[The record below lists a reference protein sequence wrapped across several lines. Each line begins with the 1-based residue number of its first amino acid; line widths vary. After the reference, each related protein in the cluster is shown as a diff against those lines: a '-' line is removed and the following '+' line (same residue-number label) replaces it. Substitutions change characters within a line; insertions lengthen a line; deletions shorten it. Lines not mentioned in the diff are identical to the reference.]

1 MAIIKNILL
10 YWFPK
15 SEEILHRNIW
25 LNKFRVIRYYRRQTH
40 KYIVDRYQKN
50 FIELD
55 GRKMYL
61 DEKDSLKLSIK
72 DFSPALVKFWKSV
85 VSKGDIVIDL
95 GANIGF
101 FTCLFAQLVGETGK
115 VYAFEPGPDNCKLIR
130 KNLEV
135 NGYKNVVLEQKAVSN
150 KSGKIKLYFSYSSV
164 DHQIYETDEKRD
176 SIDIDCITLDDYFSE
191 MDVSINVIKSNIQGS
206 DCAGIQGA
214 EKIIKNSKN
223 LNYMSVEFDPDN
235 LRSFNSDPEEF
246 LDILL
251 KMDYKLYDI
260 LAYGNKII
268 PIEKEQVLRKYPGG
282 NGLGTGLLCSKKEIQ
297 I

>member
-1 MAIIKNILL
+1 MN
-10 YWFPK
+10 
-15 SEEILHRNIW
+15 
-25 LNKFRVIRYYRRQTH
+25 
-40 KYIVDRYQKN
+40 
-50 FIELD
+50 
-55 GRKMYL
+55 
-61 DEKDSLKLSIK
+61 
-72 DFSPALVKFWKSV
+72 
-85 VSKGDIVIDL
+85 
-95 GANIGF
+95 
-101 FTCLFAQLVGETGK
+101 
-115 VYAFEPGPDNCKLIR
+115 
-130 KNLEV
+130 
-135 NGYKNVVLEQKAVSN
+135 
-150 KSGKIKLYFSYSSV
+150 
-164 DHQIYETDEKRD
+164 
-176 SIDIDCITLDDYFSE
+176 
-191 MDVSINVIKSNIQGS
+191 VSINVIKSNIQGS

>member
-1 MAIIKNILL
+1 
-10 YWFPK
+10 
-15 SEEILHRNIW
+15 
-25 LNKFRVIRYYRRQTH
+25 
-40 KYIVDRYQKN
+40 
-50 FIELD
+50 
-55 GRKMYL
+55 MYL

-72 DFSPALVKFWKSV
+72 DFSPTLVKFWKNV
-85 VSKGDIVIDL
+85 IKEGDTVIDL

-150 KSGKIKLYFSYSSV
+150 KAGKVKLYFSYSSV
-164 DHQIYETDEKRD
+164 DHRIFETDEKRD

>member
-1 MAIIKNILL
+1 
-10 YWFPK
+10 
-15 SEEILHRNIW
+15 
-25 LNKFRVIRYYRRQTH
+25 
-40 KYIVDRYQKN
+40 
-50 FIELD
+50 
-55 GRKMYL
+55 MYL

-72 DFSPALVKFWKSV
+72 DFSPTLVKFWKNV
-85 VSKGDIVIDL
+85 IKEGDTVIDL

-115 VYAFEPGPDNCKLIR
+115 VYAFEPEPNNCKLIR
-130 KNLEV
+130 KNLEI

-150 KSGKIKLYFSYSSV
+150 KAGKVKLYFSYSSV
-164 DHQIYETDEKRD
+164 DHRIFETDEKRD
-176 SIDIDCITLDDYFSE
+176 SIDIDCVTLDDYFSE
-191 MDVSINVIKSNIQGS
+191 MNVSINVIKSNIQGA

-235 LRSFNSDPEEF
+235 LKNFDTNPEQF

-260 LAYGNKII
+260 LAYGNKIV
-268 PIEKEQVLRKYPGG
+268 PIEKEDVLRKYPGG
-282 NGLGTGLLCSKKEIQ
+282 NGLGTGLLCSKKEI
-297 I
+297 II